1 MPDYENDLSQLVYEL
16 NRSTRQN
23 TEIDTDRKSTFD
35 PILAHA
41 AAQNASDILL
51 VAGTSVTLRIN
62 GTLAAGTGK
71 PLSPDDIR
79 TLVLPLLTKDQSA
92 ELESSRSLDFCFV
105 RPSTGR
111 FRVNL
116 HYQRGSLAASIRLL
130 PAQIPAVESLHLPPI
145 LARLTERRQGLILL
159 TGPTG
164 SGKTSTMAALIDLIN
179 ARRREHIITIED
191 PIEYQHTNRNSIVE
205 QIEVGHDTPSFAHA
219 VRAVLRQNPDVI
231 LIGEMRDTETM
242 SAALTAA
249 ETGHLVFSSLHT
261 NDAAQTMSRL
271 LDSFPASNQ
280 AQIRQQLSLALLAVI
295 AQQLVPSLDPV
306 GRSTAPAGLNASP
319 VGRYPAMEI
328 MVATTAIRNL
338 IRTAQ
343 DHQMR
348 TQISTGAVDGMTTMD
363 QSLADLVRTRRI
375 SRDTALAHC
384 HHPEDLRSLLSRIP

>member
-1 MPDYENDLSQLVYEL
+1 MPNYENDLSQLVYEL
-16 NRSTRQN
+16 NRSTKQAPT
-23 TEIDTDRKSTFD
+23 TEIDADRKSSLD

-51 VAGTSVTLRIN
+51 VSGTSVTLRIN
-62 GTLAAGTGK
+62 GSLAPAIGK
-71 PLSPDDIR
+71 VLSPDDLR
-79 TLVLPLLTKDQSA
+79 TLLLPLLTKDQSA

-130 PAQIPAVESLHLPPI
+130 PAQIPTVESLHLPPV

-164 SGKTSTMAALIDLIN
+164 SGKTSTMAALLDLIN
-179 ARRREHIITIED
+179 SRRREHIITIED
-191 PIEYQHTNRNSIVE
+191 PIEYQHTNRSSIVE

-280 AQIRQQLSLALLAVI
+280 SQIRQQLSLALLAVI
-295 AQQLVPSLDPV
+295 AQQLVPALAPTPDPT
-306 GRSTAPAGLNASP
+306 GRNAPPA
-319 VGRYPAMEI
+319 GRYPAMEI

-338 IRTAQ
+338 IRTGQ

-348 TQISTGAVDGMTTMD
+348 TQISTGSVDGMTTMD

-384 HHPEDLRSLLSRIP
+384 HHPEDLRALLARIP

>member
-16 NRSTRQN
+16 NRSTQRAPT
-23 TEIDTDRKSTFD
+23 TELDADRKSSLD
-35 PILAHA
+35 PLLALA

-51 VAGTSVTLRIN
+51 VADSAVTLRIN
-62 GTLAAGTGK
+62 GNLAAATGK
-71 PLSPDDIR
+71 ILSPDDIR
-79 TLVLPLLTKDQSA
+79 TLVLPLLTKDQAA
-92 ELESSRSLDFCFV
+92 ELETSRSLDFCFV

-116 HYQRGSLAASIRLL
+116 HHQRGSLAASIRLL
-130 PAQIPAVESLHLPPI
+130 PAQIPTVESLHLPPI

-164 SGKTSTMAALIDLIN
+164 CGKTSTMAALIDLIN

-295 AQQLVPSLDPV
+295 AQQLVPAADH
-306 GRSTAPAGLNASP
+306 
-319 VGRYPAMEI
+319 VGRYPALEI

-348 TQISTGAVDGMTTMD
+348 TQISTGSVDGMTTMD

-384 HHPEDLRSLLSRIP
+384 HHAEDLRSLLARIP

>member
-1 MPDYENDLSQLVYEL
+1 MPNYENDLSQLVYEL
-16 NRSTRQN
+16 NRSTKQVPT
-23 TEIDTDRKSTFD
+23 TEIDVDRKSSLD

-62 GTLAAGTGK
+62 GSLAAGTGK
-71 PLSPDDIR
+71 PISSDDLR
-79 TLVLPLLTKDQSA
+79 SLVLPLLTKDQSA

-130 PAQIPAVESLHLPPI
+130 PAQIPTVESLHLPPV

-242 SAALTAA
+242 AAALTAA

-295 AQQLVPSLDPV
+295 AQQLVPALTQTPD
-306 GRSTAPAGLNASP
+306 RNAAA

-348 TQISTGAVDGMTTMD
+348 TQISTGSVDGMTTMD